1 MTSMRA
7 FANEAPATYIVY
19 LTLEQQILAQTNSLL
34 TATGC
39 TNGSADAQV
48 ECVRAY
54 TTLDLMDAGIANNVV
69 VDGTYITQPAI
80 YWNGTVCD
88 NRHGLVSVLIML
100 LQGSINSVPVMI
112 GTMRDDR

>member
-1 MTSMRA
+1 VPDSTRS
-7 FANEAPATYIVY
+7 FADEAPATYNVY
-19 LTLEQQILAQTNSLL
+19 LTLEQQIVAQTNALL
-34 TATGC
+34 NATGC

-80 YWNGTVCD
+80 YWNGTVRHD
-88 NRHGLVSVLIML
+88 RHDSLNRLV
-100 LQGSINSVPVMI
+100 
-112 GTMRDDR
+112 